1 MHEII
6 LHHYPQS
13 PFSEKVRL
21 TFGLKG
27 LSWRAVEQPSIMPK
41 PELLPLTGAYRK
53 IPVMQIGADVYC
65 DSQCIVREL
74 ERRHPAPTVHPGRS
88 EATSWA
94 FAFWSDRVLFQA
106 AVGVIFGQMADQ
118 VPKEFIED
126 RTKLMGAGQ
135 RFDTNAMKAA
145 VPLLK
150 ESLRAQL
157 DWLDTQLADGRA
169 FLTGAAPGLA
179 DFTSYHP
186 IWFLASYYP
195 PAGEVLAA
203 HPRLSAWKERVR
215 SIGYGKMVP
224 MERAEALEV
233 ARAAKP
239 ETEAA
244 ADPGEPNGLK
254 PGDKVMVMP
263 DDYGRDP
270 VAGELV
276 RSSAQEIAVRR
287 IDPALGEIV
296 VHFPRAGF
304 MVLRGG
310 G

>member
-1 MHEII
+1 
-6 LHHYPQS
+6 
-13 PFSEKVRL
+13 
-21 TFGLKG
+21 
-27 LSWRAVEQPSIMPK
+27 MPK

-74 ERRHPAPTVHPGRS
+74 ERRHPTPTRPSGRS

-126 RTKLMGAGQ
+126 RSKLMGTGQ

-157 DWLDTQLADGRA
+157 DWLDAQLGDGRA
-169 FLTGAAPGLA
+169 FLTGAEPGLA

-195 PAGEVLAA
+195 PAGEILAA
-203 HPRLSAWKERVR
+203 HPR
-215 SIGYGKMVP
+215 
-224 MERAEALEV
+224 
-233 ARAAKP
+233 
-239 ETEAA
+239 
-244 ADPGEPNGLK
+244 
-254 PGDKVMVMP
+254 
-263 DDYGRDP
+263 
-270 VAGELV
+270 
-276 RSSAQEIAVRR
+276 
-287 IDPALGEIV
+287 
-296 VHFPRAGF
+296 
-304 MVLRGG
+304 
-310 G
+310 

>member
-13 PFSEKVRL
+13 PYSEKVRL

-74 ERRHPAPTVHPGRS
+74 ERRHPTPTVHPSG

-106 AVGVIFGQMADQ
+106 CVGVIFGQMADQ

-126 RTKLMGAGQ
+126 RSKLMGAGA
-135 RFDTNAMKAA
+135 RFDTGAMKAA

-157 DWLDTQLADGRA
+157 DWLDTQLGDGRA
-169 FLTGAAPGLA
+169 FLGGDKPGLA

-186 IWFLASYYP
+186 VWFLATYYP
-195 PAGEVLAA
+195 PAGEILAA
-203 HPRLSAWKERVR
+203 HEHLNAWVGRVR
-215 SIGYGKMVP
+215 AIGHGKMAP
-224 MERAEALEV
+224 MERKEALEI
-233 ARAAKP
+233 ARAASP
-239 ETEAA
+239 ETRVA
-244 ADPGEPNGLK
+244 ADPAEPNGLR
-254 PGDKVMVMP
+254 PGDKIAVMP

-276 RSSAQEIAVRR
+276 RSSAQEVALRR
-287 IDPALGEIV
+287 VDPALGEIV

-304 MVLRGG
+304 MVMRAGG
-310 G
+310 

>member
-1 MHEII
+1 MHDII
-6 LHHYPQS
+6 LHHYPPS
-13 PFSEKVRL
+13 PYSEKVRL

-65 DSQCIVREL
+65 DSQCILREL
-74 ERRHPAPTVHPGRS
+74 ERRHPTPTIHPNG

-94 FAFWSDRVLFQA
+94 YAFWSDRVFFQA
-106 AVGVIFGQMADQ
+106 CVGVIFGQMADQ

-126 RTKLMGAGQ
+126 RSKLMGAGA
-135 RFDTNAMKAA
+135 RFDTGAMKAA
-145 VPLLK
+145 VPILK

-157 DWLDTQLADGRA
+157 DWLDTQLGDGRR
-169 FLTGAAPGLA
+169 FLGGDEPGLA

-186 IWFLASYYP
+186 VWFLASYYP

-203 HPRLSAWKERVR
+203 HRHLNAWRDRVR
-215 SIGYGKMVP
+215 AIGHGKVAAMD
-224 MERAEALEV
+224 RKEALEI
-233 ARAAKP
+233 ARAASP
-239 ETEAA
+239 ETRVS

-276 RSSAQEIAVRR
+276 RSSAQEIALRR
-287 IDPALGEIV
+287 VDPALGEIV

-304 MVLRGG
+304 MVMRAGG
-310 G
+310 